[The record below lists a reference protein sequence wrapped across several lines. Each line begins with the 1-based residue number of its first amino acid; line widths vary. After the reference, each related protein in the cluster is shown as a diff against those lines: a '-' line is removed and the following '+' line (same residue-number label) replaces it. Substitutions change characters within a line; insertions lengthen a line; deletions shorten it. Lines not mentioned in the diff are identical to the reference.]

1 MNEFV
6 GLLKGGNKPSFM
18 AAIVNTLI
26 AVMKGVA
33 FLLTGNVAMF
43 AEMMHSIGD
52 AVNQFFVFV
61 GSALSKKAPTP
72 RFPTGFGRLVNLVV
86 LSAAIIVGIL
96 AYETIKEGWH
106 HILHPS
112 QTGGISIILTVL
124 LIAFL
129 MEVFVLY
136 KAGKE
141 VLHEAHVT
149 GGFLAPLTKSF
160 ANLNRAKPATKLVFM
175 EDLVATVGNIMAA
188 TAVIIAH
195 FTGFLAA
202 EGIVSIIIGIMLL
215 YVVFKVFLENAR
227 GVIGETDE
235 QMLQHIAYVISEN
248 PFVKDIQRL
257 EVIKEGEFLHVEA
270 EVEID
275 HTLPFDQVDDI
286 QDELSKIILSQ
297 PGVTDVVI
305 SFDEDDGVKT
315 WKHHKEQHTV
325 LKTHD
330 AK

>member
-1 MNEFV
+1 MSEFFT
-6 GLLKGGNKPSFM
+6 LLKGGNKPSLI
-18 AAIVNTLI
+18 AAVVNTFI

-33 FLLTGNVAMF
+33 FIFTGNVAMF

-52 AVNQFFVFV
+52 AVNQFFVFI

-72 RFPTGFGRLVNLVV
+72 RFPNGFGRLVNLVV

-106 HILHPS
+106 HIQHPA
-112 QTGGISIILTVL
+112 QTEGIWIILTVL

-129 MEVFVLY
+129 LEVAVLY

-141 VLHEAHVT
+141 VLHEAHVK
-149 GGFLAPLTKSF
+149 GGFLAPITKSF

-175 EDLVATVGNIMAA
+175 EDLVATVGNLMAA

-195 FTGFLAA
+195 YTGFLAA
-202 EGIVSIIIGIMLL
+202 EGIVSIIIGLMLF

-235 QMLQHIAYVISEN
+235 QMLTHIAYLISEN
-248 PFVKDIQRL
+248 PHVKDIQRL
-257 EVIKEGEFLHVEA
+257 EVIKEGEFLHVET

-275 HTLPFDQVDDI
+275 HTLPFNKIDDI
-286 QDELSKIILSQ
+286 QDELSKVILSQ

-305 SFDEDDGVKT
+305 AFDEDDGVKSWT
-315 WKHHKEQHTV
+315 HHKDQHTV

>member
-1 MNEFV
+1 MREVF
-6 GLLKGGNKPSFM
+6 GLLKGGNKPSLL
-18 AAIVNTLI
+18 AALVNTFI
-26 AVMKGVA
+26 AAMKGGA
-33 FLLTGNVAMF
+33 FLITGNVAMF

-52 AVNQFFVFV
+52 AVNQFFVFI

-72 RFPTGFGRLVNLVV
+72 RFPNGFGRLVNLVV
-86 LSAAIIVGIL
+86 LTAAIIVGIL

-106 HILHPS
+106 HIWHPS
-112 QTGGISIILTVL
+112 ETGGIAIILTVL
-124 LIAFL
+124 LVAFL
-129 MEVFVLY
+129 LEVFVLY

-160 ANLNRAKPATKLVFM
+160 TNLNRAKPATKLVFM
-175 EDLVATVGNIMAA
+175 EDLVATVGNLMAA

-202 EGIVSIIIGIMLL
+202 EGIVSIIIGLMLF

-235 QMLQHIAYVISEN
+235 QMLTHIAYVISEN
-248 PFVKDIQRL
+248 PHVKDIQRL
-257 EVIKEGEFLHVEA
+257 EVVKEGEYLHVET
-270 EVEID
+270 EIEID
-275 HTLPFDQVDDI
+275 HSLSFAKVDDI
-286 QDELSKIILSQ
+286 QDELSKLILSQ

-305 SFDEDDGVKT
+305 SFDEDDGIKSWT
-315 WKHHKEQHTV
+315 HHKEQHTT